1 MFKIGDFSKL
11 CRVPVSALRYY
22 ADIGLLE
29 ALHVDEA
36 TNYRYYSLDQL
47 PRLNRILALKE
58 LGLSLEQIKQVLHE
72 DLPANE
78 IRGMLRLKE
87 AELQEELAAQ
97 EARLDRV
104 RARLRVIEKEDVGM
118 PDQEVVLKSVDGLW
132 GLALREVVKLP
143 ESVGNLFMEIYP
155 LLMGQQVEVVSA
167 PFTIFYDEEFKD
179 QNLDIEVIFPVG
191 EGSDVI
197 LELEGNRAVKVRQ
210 LAEIQTAASI
220 IHTGDYDRLMETY
233 TVIGKWIET
242 NGYQIVGAV
251 REIYLRPA
259 GMDDGE
265 AGITE
270 IQFPVEKN

>member
-29 ALHVDEA
+29 PLHVDEG

-47 PRLNRILALKE
+47 PRLNRILALKD

-72 DLPANE
+72 DLPASE

-118 PDQEVVLKSVDGLW
+118 PDQEVVLKAVDSMW
-132 GLALREVVKLP
+132 GLALREVVELP
-143 ESVGNLFMEIYP
+143 ESVGQLFMEIAP
-155 LLMGQQVEVVSA
+155 KLMEKKVEVVSA

-191 EGSDVI
+191 EGSDVV
-197 LELEGNRAVKVRQ
+197 LEIAGNRAVTVRQ
-210 LAEIQTAASI
+210 LEGIRTAASI
-220 IHTGDYDRLMETY
+220 IHTGDFDTLTETY
-233 TVIGKWIET
+233 TVIGKWIEA
-242 NGYQIVGAV
+242 NGYEIAGAV
-251 REIYLRPA
+251 REIYLRPP
-259 GMDDGE
+259 GMESGE

-270 IQFPVEKN
+270 IQFPVEKK